1 MNGTKILLDTNIIL
15 SLFEGDSDLG
25 IVLQGVEPYLS
36 FVCELELLSNKYISR
51 DHQECVEMFLANCHI
66 IDLNDGIKEMTRYVQ
81 WEYGLKLP
89 YALIA
94 STAMTLGIPLLS
106 AEHQFEKVKELIFVL
121 YQS

>member
-25 IVLQGVEPYLS
+25 IILQGVEPYLS
-36 FVCELELLSNKYISR
+36 FVTELELLSNKYISR

-66 IDLNDGIKEMTRYVQ
+66 VDLNDGMKEITRYVQ

-89 YALIA
+89 HALIA
-94 STAMTLGIPLLS
+94 STAMNLGIPLLS
-106 AEHQFEKVKELIFVL
+106 ADHQLEKVKELIFVL